1 MKKTI
6 IDLFEASV
14 EKYGAKTFLL
24 EKRHR
29 KFEPTTYAETK
40 EQALEV
46 GAGLASAGIRPGDKV
61 AILAEGSNAWIISEL
76 GLFYAG
82 AISVPLSVKL
92 EESNDLLFRMRHAE
106 VKAVFVSKYQL
117 PKIRRIRAELPQLEH
132 VIVLGHIPLESGET
146 AYGTLKRLGRDYLAK
161 NREEFLKTGQ
171 AIRNDDYATITYT
184 SGTTADPKGV
194 VLTHRNYTAN
204 VEQSLSRI
212 DIPSHYRTL
221 IILPLDHCFAHVVG
235 FYIMIACGA
244 SVATVQIGATPMETL
259 KNIPQNIR
267 EVQPHFLLS
276 VPALAKNFRKGI
288 ESSIRAKGK
297 FTERLFRLALRTAY
311 AYNGD
316 GYSRGRGWRIVLK
329 PFVALFDAVLF
340 RKVREAFGG
349 SMKFFVGG
357 GALLDSELQRFYYA
371 IGIPMFQGY
380 GLSEATPVISTNSP
394 KYHWH
399 RFGSSGKILIPLDLK
414 ILDEAGRE
422 VPRGQKGEI
431 VIRGENVM
439 AGYWKNPTATAE
451 TVRDGWL
458 HTGDMGYVSEDDFLY
473 VLGRFKSLLIASDG
487 EKYSPEG
494 MEEAIVDKSPYIDQI
509 IIHNNQ
515 SPFTGAIVVPNREAL
530 RRELEARRVPEGER
544 AATAAEILGAE
555 IDRYRAGGVYA
566 GEFPERWLPAGL
578 AIVDEAFTE
587 QNGLVNST
595 MKVVRGKVEEH
606 FRILHEELE
615 LPIFAYDIAVCVHT
629 KLPWK
634 LLAKLGA
641 EGVLAGV
648 KDSSGDD
655 ISFRYLVQENEKNG
669 HPMSILTG
677 HEVVVDGAYLGGADG
692 SVPGLA
698 NVEPEGYVRQW
709 KAAQAGDWATVKA
722 EQDRL
727 NEISHI
733 WDVTSGVQGYAGGVG
748 AFKTAMNLMGIFDSP
763 TMPRPV
769 KAMTGENVE
778 AIRKVLQDNGLL

>member
-14 EKYGAKTFLL
+14 RKYGAKTFLL
-24 EKRHR
+24 EKRHH
-29 KFEPTTYAETK
+29 KFEPTTYAETR
-40 EQALEV
+40 EQALEA
-46 GAGLASAGIRPGDKV
+46 GAGLAALGIRPGDKV

-82 AISVPLSVKL
+82 AVSVPLSVKL

-106 VKAVFVSKYQL
+106 VKAVFVSKHQL
-117 PKIRRIRAELPQLEH
+117 PKIRRIRAGLPQLEQ

-146 AYGTLKRLGRDYLAK
+146 AYGTLKRLGREYLAK
-161 NREEFLKTGQ
+161 NKEKFMEIGQ

-184 SGTTADPKGV
+184 SGTTSDPKGV
-194 VLTHRNYTAN
+194 ILTHRNYTAN
-204 VEQSLSRI
+204 VEQALSRV
-212 DIPSHYRTL
+212 DIPPHFRTL

-276 VPALAKNFRKGI
+276 VPALAKNFRKNI
-288 ESSIRAKGK
+288 ESSIRAKGR
-297 FTERLFRLALRTAY
+297 FTEALFNLALRTAY
-311 AYNGD
+311 AYNSD
-316 GYSRGRGWRIVLK
+316 GYGRGSGWRIVLA
-329 PFVALFDAVLF
+329 PVVGIFDALLF
-340 RKVREAFGG
+340 RKVRQAFGG
-349 SMKFFVGG
+349 HLEFFVGG
-357 GALLDSELQRFYYA
+357 GALLDAELQRFFYA

-394 KYHWH
+394 KHHWH

-414 ILDEAGRE
+414 ILDEEGRE

-431 VIRGENVM
+431 VVRGENVM
-439 AGYWKNPTATAE
+439 AGYWKNPGATAE

-530 RRELEARRVPEGER
+530 RRELDSRGIAGEKR
-544 AATAAEILGAE
+544 AETAAEILGGE
-555 IDRYRAGGVYA
+555 IDRYRAGGVFG

-578 AIVDEAFTE
+578 AIVDEPFTE

-595 MKVVRGKVEEH
+595 MKVVRNKVEAH
-606 FRILHEELE
+606 F
-615 LPIFAYDIAVCVHT
+615 
-629 KLPWK
+629 
-634 LLAKLGA
+634 
-641 EGVLAGV
+641 
-648 KDSSGDD
+648 GDRLD
-655 ISFRYLVQENEKNG
+655 YLY
-669 HPMSILTG
+669 T
-677 HEVVVDGAYLGGADG
+677 
-692 SVPGLA
+692 
-698 NVEPEGYVRQW
+698 PEGRSL
-709 KAAQAGDWATVKA
+709 KNAK
-722 EQDRL
+722 
-727 NEISHI
+727 
-733 WDVTSGVQGYAGGVG
+733 
-748 AFKTAMNLMGIFDSP
+748 NLASLKKI
-763 TMPRPV
+763 V
-769 KAMTGENVE
+769 A
-778 AIRKVLQDNGLL
+778 